1 MKLPIQYA
9 LYYPKRK
16 YIKGE
21 RLDFKKLGKIE
32 FEDVDLDVFEGLKYA
47 YEAAKL
53 GGSMPAVY
61 NIANEYAVELFLE
74 KRIGYKDITRLI
86 KAAMDKHKNTAHPS
100 VAEILEIEK
109 EIKADIRRD

>member
-1 MKLPIQYA
+1 
-9 LYYPKRK
+9 
-16 YIKGE
+16 
-21 RLDFKKLGKIE
+21 
-32 FEDVDLDVFEGLKYA
+32 
-47 YEAAKL
+47 
-53 GGSMPAVY
+53 MPAVY